1 MNHQIGERKLR
12 RTLLKFS
19 IKRSK
24 KRESEKFPFIHTC
37 NCFGYSFFSFSSIFS
52 LFLCLIPPKHTI
64 HLLRSV
70 IIGKNTRTKGKNNN
84 NNNSSNNNNNN
95 EHESF
100 LNERNVPAFVCVCV
114 CERENVSSK
123 VVRARVQVWAQEMND
138 TVCKKQN
145 TKKLISEENEQKNWL
160 LYIRTRTMKREWV
173 NEDDGK

>member
-84 NNNSSNNNNNN
+84 NNSSNNNNNN

-100 LNERNVPAFVCVCV
+100 LNERNVPAFVCVC
-114 CERENVSSK
+114 ERERERTCV
-123 VVRARVQVWAQEMND
+123 A
-138 TVCKKQN
+138 
-145 TKKLISEENEQKNWL
+145 KLSEQGYRCELRK
-160 LYIRTRTMKREWV
+160 
-173 NEDDGK
+173 